1 MEDSKTARIVV
12 AEDDEEDY
20 LFVLESL
27 KNAGLFGGLTRVS
40 DGEALLEHLQ
50 GCDTLPA
57 LVVLDLNM
65 PKVDGREALKAM
77 RGDPRLR
84 GIPVAVLTSS
94 QTEEDV
100 VKAYDLKVEYYVR
113 KPVEFEQMLDIIRA
127 VEEAQKDPAA
137 AHARRL
143 PAV

>member
-1 MEDSKTARIVV
+1 MEETKAQIVV

-27 KNAGLFGGLTRVS
+27 KNAGLFGDLTRVT
-40 DGEALLEHLQ
+40 DGEALIEHLRSCQ
-50 GCDTLPA
+50 TLPA

-65 PKVDGREALKAM
+65 PKVDGREALKIM
-77 RGDPRLR
+77 RGDPLLR

-94 QTEEDV
+94 PTEEDV
-100 VKAYDLKVEYYVR
+100 VRAYDLRVEYYVR

-127 VEEAQKDPAA
+127 VEAAQKDPAA